1 MARWRQVLF
10 GVLGAL
16 CVADP
21 ARGEPV
27 PLAVSANL
35 ADGRWLT
42 PGDQLELT
50 LSRPLD
56 ANTER
61 LAIIIGQTD
70 WTALFAANGMV
81 HRYRPG
87 PVALP
92 TGQSPIT
99 VFRVTA
105 SEGWQSI
112 GQFSLRVLTPRGFER
127 SEAAPTVGFESK
139 GQVAEAHAGAAPAPP
154 RETFQD
160 ATFTLGMRTAHVKNG
175 ITATS
180 QVNLLGV
187 SHVPEA
193 LRFKAEGPEA
203 PRVDLADYLVDV
215 ESRRAKVSLGHVLF
229 TSHRHLMPRFASRGV
244 SAQLRAGRADARVAV
259 LNGNSIVGFDN
270 LLGVGTSNNRL
281 RVASVGAELAARAG
295 AARVEGL
302 VVSGTRQA
310 RAGFTQGQVND
321 VERGHGAS
329 LRFASAVPGSRF
341 RFDAGV
347 ARNRFE
353 APGDPQLAQGAALVP
368 LRVRASNAAYVDA
381 GYELVRPGAGS
392 GKRQGRLAA
401 AYRFERVDPLFRPV
415 GAAEAVR
422 ADVLLHTAEV
432 SGGWGAVIGQVAH
445 TWAHDNLDRVASL
458 LTTDTATT
466 TGNVALPLGAVR
478 AGTRP
483 SNPWWP
489 VVVYTVNRTSQ
500 VGGPLPADGGFASD
514 EQVPDQAST
523 LQTLRSDWT
532 FPRVRF
538 GYAAARTQ
546 IDNRQPGRARADF
559 DTLGHVGSLGLT
571 VGTALDLGVE
581 VGHERLRS
589 VEAGSSALTRR
600 VALNGS
606 WRPTSRATLVLAA
619 TRTWLRDPAVSE
631 SDIDDVMLEGSH
643 TIAMPRLGG
652 GRPRARAFLRWTW
665 QSADVVQILFGTA
678 HDRRNWTLATGLSLR
693 VL

>member
-1 MARWRQVLF
+1 MARWWRVLF
-10 GVLGAL
+10 SVLGVLCLAG
-16 CVADP
+16 P

-35 ADGRWLT
+35 ADGRWLA

-50 LSRPLD
+50 LSRTLD
-56 ANTER
+56 PVAER
-61 LAIIIGQTD
+61 LAIIVGRTD
-70 WTALFAANGMV
+70 WTALFVTNGMV
-81 HRYRPG
+81 LRYQSG
-87 PVALP
+87 PVPLP
-92 TGQSPIT
+92 PGESPIT

-105 SEGWQSI
+105 SEGWQTI

-127 SEAAPTVGFESK
+127 SEAVPTVGFESK
-139 GQVAEAHAGAAPAPP
+139 GQVAEAHAGAAPAPA

-160 ATFTLGMRTAHVKNG
+160 GTATLGMRTAHARNG
-175 ITATS
+175 ITALS

-193 LRFKAEGPEA
+193 LRFQAEGAEA
-203 PRVDLADYLVDV
+203 PRFDLADYLVDV
-215 ESRRAKVSLGHVLF
+215 ESRRVKVSLGHLLF

-244 SAQLRAGRADARVAV
+244 SARLRAGRADVTVAA

-270 LLGVGTSNNRL
+270 PLGIGSSNNRL

-295 AARVEGL
+295 AARVEAL

-310 RAGFTQGQVND
+310 RGGFTQGQVND
-321 VERGHGAS
+321 VERGQGAS
-329 LRFASAVPGSRF
+329 LRFASAVPGRRF
-341 RFDAGV
+341 RFDVGV
-347 ARNRFE
+347 ARNRFD
-353 APGDPQLAQGAALVP
+353 APGDPQLAQGAVLVP
-368 LRVRASNAAYVDA
+368 LRARSSDAAYVDA
-381 GYELVRPGAGS
+381 GYELLRPGPGQGA
-392 GKRQGRLAA
+392 RQRRLAA

-432 SGGWGAVIGQVAH
+432 SGAWGAVIGQAAH
-445 TWAHDNLDRVASL
+445 TWAHDNLGRVASL
-458 LTTDTATT
+458 LTTNTATT

-478 AGTRP
+478 ARTTP
-483 SNPWWP
+483 SSPWWP

-514 EQVPDQAST
+514 AQVPDQANT
-523 LQTLRSDWT
+523 LQTVRSDWT
-532 FPRVRF
+532 LPRVRF

-546 IDNRQPGRARADF
+546 VDNRQPGRERADF
-559 DTLGHVGSLGLT
+559 DTLAHVGSLGLT
-571 VGTALDLGVE
+571 AGTALDLGLE
-581 VGHERLRS
+581 IGHERVRS

-600 VALNGS
+600 VAVNGS
-606 WRPTSRATLVLAA
+606 WRPTSRATIALAA
-619 TRTWLRDPAVSE
+619 TRTWLRDPAASE

-652 GRPRARAFLRWTW
+652 GRPRARVFVRWTW
-665 QSADVVQILFGTA
+665 QSADIVQVLFGTNQ
-678 HDRRNWTLATGLSLR
+678 DRRTWTVATGLSLR
-693 VL
+693 VF